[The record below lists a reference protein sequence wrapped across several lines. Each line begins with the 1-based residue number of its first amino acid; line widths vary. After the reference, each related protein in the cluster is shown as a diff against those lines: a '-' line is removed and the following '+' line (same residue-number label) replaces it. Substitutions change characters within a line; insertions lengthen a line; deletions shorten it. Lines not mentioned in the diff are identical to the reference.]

1 MCHITTFRSKTDLV
15 CDGGTPGSL
24 DGKPHHLCVSALGE
38 VCTTMKSPDVNISQE
53 GSPLLK
59 RRTTVLFKG

>member
-38 VCTTMKSPDVNISQE
+38 VCTRMKSPDVTFLRKDPHVKAAHDCI
-53 GSPLLK
+53 
-59 RRTTVLFKG
+59 F